1 MKKHLIAAF
10 LLAVSLS
17 LSAQEMLVGSYNIRY
32 KNWND
37 SVQGNVWAKRCQVIC
52 DQLNFMA
59 PDIFG
64 TQEVLYGQLQD
75 MKKALDGYDYI
86 GIGRDDGKRGGEHE
100 AIFYKKDKVRLLDH
114 GDFWLSE
121 TPDKPGLGWDAACIR
136 ICTWGKFSM
145 KVPDGG
151 RRRGLFGRGPKMIG
165 KEFYFFNLHMDH
177 VGVVARREAAKL
189 VVAKVK
195 EIAQGAPVFITG
207 DFNVDQDNEIYTIFT
222 KSGILKDSYDAARIR
237 FAENGTF
244 NAFKTEYYTT
254 SRIDHVFVSPG
265 TSVEAYGVLTNSYWT
280 PDETEETLKSA
291 DAPQEISF
299 DNYIRR
305 NPSDHYPVF
314 VKATVGSEEWG
325 VRSEE

>member
-1 MKKHLIAAF
+1 MKKLF
-10 LLAVSLS
+10 LLVLLVVATFQLN
-17 LSAQEMLVGSYNIRY
+17 AQQLLVGSYNIRY
-32 KNWND
+32 KNAND
-37 SVQGNVWAKRCQVIC
+37 SVNGNVWTKRCQVIC

-64 TQEVLYGQLQD
+64 AQEVLYPQLQD
-75 MKKALDGYDYI
+75 MLKALDGYGYI
-86 GIGRDDGKRGGEHE
+86 GIGRDDGQQGGEYE
-100 AIFYKKDKVRLLDH
+100 AVFYKKDRLKLLDH

-136 ICTWGKFSM
+136 ICTWGKFSV
-145 KVPDGG
+145 KQPGREP
-151 RRRGLFGRGPKMIG
+151 RRRGLFGRGPKP
-165 KEFYFFNLHMDH
+165 KETEFYFFNLHMDH

-195 EIAQGAPVFITG
+195 EIVKGAPVFITG
-207 DFNVDQDNEIYTIFT
+207 DFNVDQYNEIYTIFT
-222 KSGILKDSYDAARIR
+222 ESGILKDSYDTARIR

-254 SRIDHVFVSPG
+254 SRIDHVFVSPS
-265 TSVEAYGVLTNSYWT
+265 TQVESYGVLTNSYWT
-280 PDETEETLKSA
+280 PDETEETLKSS

-299 DNYIRR
+299 DTYIRR

-314 VKATVGSEEWG
+314 V
-325 VRSEE
+325 RIRF

>member
-1 MKKHLIAAF
+1 MKKFFIIA
-10 LLAVSLS
+10 LLFVAIFQLN
-17 LSAQEMLVGSYNIRY
+17 AQEMLVGSYNIRY

-37 SVQGNVWAKRCQVIC
+37 SVQGHVWAKRCQVIC
-52 DQLNFMA
+52 DQVNFMA

-75 MKKALDGYDYI
+75 MKHALDGYDYI
-86 GIGRDDGKRGGEHE
+86 GIGRDDGKQGGEHE
-100 AIFYKKDKVRLLDH
+100 AIFYKKDKIKLIDH

-145 KVPDGG
+145 RVSDAS
-151 RRRGLFGRGPKMIG
+151 RNRGLFRREPKQ
-165 KEFYFFNLHMDH
+165 KEMTFFFFNLHMDH

-195 EIAQGAPVFITG
+195 EIAQDALVFITG
-207 DFNVDQDNEIYTIFT
+207 DFNVDQYNEIYTIFT
-222 KSGILKDSYDAARIR
+222 QSGILKDSFDAARIR

-254 SRIDHVFVSPG
+254 SRIDHVFVSPD
-265 TSVEAYGVLTNSYWT
+265 TQVESYGVLTNSYWT
-280 PDETEETLKSA
+280 PDDSLDTLKSV

-299 DNYIRR
+299 DTYIRR

-314 VKATVGSEEWG
+314 VRVRVGN
-325 VRSEE
+325 